1 MNVFYKSVITLTTD
15 FGIKDHYVGSVKGA
29 LFNEL
34 ENVNIVDVSHNIS
47 PFNIVEAAYIVE
59 NSYKNFPEGSIHII
73 GVDSE
78 KTIEQSH
85 LVIKLDNHFFICA
98 NNGIMSLLASKINPE
113 KIIEIN
119 IHNDK
124 VTTFSVID
132 VFVKIAAHIYRGGSI
147 DLVGNQIF
155 KLKELYNLNP
165 ILNEKSNEISGNVIY
180 VDNYDNVVT
189 NISKKTFIEFGK
201 SRSFEINARNYIFKE
216 IVSSYGNAIRFDI
229 KKENRKE
236 IGKKIALFNKSNYLE
251 LSIYK
256 SNPETFGGAASLF
269 GLNYRDVI
277 TIKFN

>member
-1 MNVFYKSVITLTTD
+1 MSVITLTTD
-15 FGIKDHYVGSVKGA
+15 FGIKDHYVGSIKGA

-34 ENVNIVDVSHNIS
+34 QNVNIVDVSHNIS

-124 VTTFSVID
+124 ITTFSVID

-147 DLVGNQIF
+147 DLVGNQIYE
-155 KLKELYNLNP
+155 LKELYNLNP

-189 NISKKTFIEFGK
+189 NISKKIFTEFGK
-201 SRSFEINARNYIFKE
+201 SRPFEINARNYIFKE
-216 IVSSYGNAIRFDI
+216 IVGSYGSAIRFDI

-256 SNPETFGGAASLF
+256 SNPQTFGGAASLF

>member
-1 MNVFYKSVITLTTD
+1 MSVITLTTD

-119 IHNDK
+119 IHNHK

-147 DLVGNQIF
+147 DLVGNQVF

>member
-1 MNVFYKSVITLTTD
+1 MSVITLTTD

>member
-1 MNVFYKSVITLTTD
+1 MSVITLTTD

-124 VTTFSVID
+124 ITTFSVID

>member
-1 MNVFYKSVITLTTD
+1 MSVITLTTD
-15 FGIKDHYVGSVKGA
+15 FGNKDHYVGSVKGA
-29 LFNEL
+29 LYNEL
-34 ENVNIVDVSHNIS
+34 NNVNIVDISHNIS
-47 PFNIVEAAYIVE
+47 PFNIVEAAYIIE

-85 LVIKLDNHFFICA
+85 LVIILDNHYFICA
-98 NNGIMSLLASKINPE
+98 NNGIMSLIASKINPE

-119 IHNDK
+119 IHNNIIS
-124 VTTFSVID
+124 TFSVVD

-147 DLVGNQIF
+147 DLVGNQIHV
-155 KLKELYNLNP
+155 LKELYNLNP
-165 ILNEKSNEISGNVIY
+165 IINEKSNEITGNVIY

-189 NISKKTFIEFGK
+189 NISKKIFAEFGK
-201 SRSFEINARNYIFKE
+201 SRPFEINARNYIFKE
-216 IVSSYGNAIRFDI
+216 IVESYGKAIRFDI

-236 IGKKIALFNKSNYLE
+236 IGKKIALFNQSNYLE

-256 SNPETFGGAASLF
+256 SNPQTFGGAASLF

>member
-1 MNVFYKSVITLTTD
+1 MSVITLTTD
-15 FGIKDHYVGSVKGA
+15 FGIKDHYVGSIKGA

-34 ENVNIVDVSHNIS
+34 QNVNIVDVSHNIS
-47 PFNIVEAAYIVE
+47 PFNIVEAAYIIE
-59 NSYKNFPEGSIHII
+59 NSYKNFPDGSIHII

-78 KTIEQSH
+78 KTVEQSH

-124 VTTFSVID
+124 ITTFSVID

-147 DLVGNQIF
+147 DLVGNQIYE
-155 KLKELYNLNP
+155 LKELYNLNP

-189 NISKKTFIEFGK
+189 NISKKIFTEFGK
-201 SRSFEINARNYIFKE
+201 SRPFEINARNYIFKE
-216 IVSSYGNAIRFDI
+216 IVGSYGSAIRFDI
-229 KKENRKE
+229 KKEKRKE

-256 SNPETFGGAASLF
+256 SNPQTFGGAASLF

>member
-1 MNVFYKSVITLTTD
+1 MSVITLTTD
-15 FGIKDHYVGSVKGA
+15 YGIKDHYVGSIKGA

-34 ENVNIVDVSHNIS
+34 QNVNIVDVSHNIS
-47 PFNIVEAAYIVE
+47 PFNIVEAAYIIE
-59 NSYKNFPEGSIHII
+59 NSYKNFPDGSIHII

-78 KTIEQSH
+78 KTVEQSH

-124 VTTFSVID
+124 ITTFSVID

-147 DLVGNQIF
+147 DLVGNQIYE
-155 KLKELYNLNP
+155 LKELYNLNP

-189 NISKKTFIEFGK
+189 NISKKIFTEFGK
-201 SRSFEINARNYIFKE
+201 SRPFEINARNYIFKE
-216 IVSSYGNAIRFDI
+216 IVGSYGSAIRFDI

-256 SNPETFGGAASLF
+256 SNPQTFGGAASLF

>member
-1 MNVFYKSVITLTTD
+1 MSVITLTTD

-236 IGKKIALFNKSNYLE
+236 IGKKIALFNKSNSLE